1 MGALTD
7 LGKKELIFTLGR
19 YISYFFQII
28 KGFLLAKIL
37 GPELFGFFGIFLLVQ
52 QYLVYSNFGIQYA
65 LNIKLSVNDS
75 HKSTLSKSIKSIIDS
90 SFTLIIFSS
99 SLLLIVSLFLIYLK
113 IDFNFVVPKSHFI
126 IGLLVITILFHVQEV
141 FLNVFR
147 IKKEFYV
154 ILFTEICIS
163 ISAIVVIPFFD
174 GIELLYAVI
183 ISWILALILSVTIFK
198 INYKHTIKW
207 DVKMVKPLLAVGLP
221 FLLYNFSFNLISM
234 ASRSFVA
241 YSFKINEMGFFTFAV
256 SLTTAIMLVFK
267 SVSWI
272 IYPRLITQLSDS
284 TLSNKQ
290 LESLLF
296 GLTKKTLAVLF
307 ILILSSIIFLP
318 LIFYFLP
325 KYSVSYNTV
334 VILLINQIVINSAFA
349 LTSYLVGRNMFN
361 VLISSSIFALVFCVF
376 LMFIFT
382 SYNLDYAWVAFANLV
397 GSFIFVNYLIF
408 ITCKKQK
415 LSYRFIFNSFNFFIQ
430 LSLIIFALLTL
441 YDYSIIGIII
451 FFITMLI
458 FLKNDILSIFKIIKS
473 KIST

>member
-1 MGALTD
+1 MEVLTD
-7 LGKKELIFTLGR
+7 LGKKELIFTIGR
-19 YISYFFQII
+19 YIGYSFQIL

-37 GPELFGFFGIFLLVQ
+37 GPELFGFFGVFLLVQ

-65 LNIKLSVNDS
+65 LNIKLSVNDNN
-75 HKSTLSKSIKSIIDS
+75 KSTLSKSIKSIIDS

-99 SLLLIVSLFLIYLK
+99 CLLLIVSLFLIYSK

-126 IGLLVITILFHVQEV
+126 IGLLVITILFHIQEV

-198 INYKHTIKW
+198 INFKHTIRW
-207 DVKMVKPLLAVGLP
+207 DIKMVKPLLAVGLP

-241 YSFKINEMGFFTFAV
+241 YNYKISEMGFFTFAV
-256 SLTTAIMLVFK
+256 SLTTAIMLVFN

-272 IYPRLITQLSDS
+272 IYPRLITQLSDNA
-284 TLSNKQ
+284 LINRQ

-307 ILILSSIIFLP
+307 VLTLSSIMFLP
-318 LIFYFLP
+318 LIFSFLP

-334 VILLINQIVINSAFA
+334 VVLLINQIAINSAFA
-349 LTSYLVGRNMFN
+349 LTSYLVGRNMFK
-361 VLISSSIFALVFCVF
+361 VLISSSIFALVFCCL
-376 LMFIFT
+376 LMFLFT
-382 SYNLDYAWVAFANLV
+382 SLNFDYAWIAFANLI
-397 GSFIFVNYLIF
+397 GSMVFFNYLIF
-408 ITCKKQK
+408 ITCRKQK
-415 LSYRFIFNSFNFFIQ
+415 LNYRYLFSSFNFFIQ
-430 LSLIIFALLTL
+430 INLIAFALFTLFDFPILGLIIF
-441 YDYSIIGIII
+441 SVI
-451 FFITMLI
+451 MMI
-458 FLKNDILSIFKIIKS
+458 FLKNDVFEVFKIIKS
-473 KIST
+473 KISK

>member
-7 LGKKELIFTLGR
+7 LGKKELIFTIGR
-19 YISYFFQII
+19 YIGYFFQII

-65 LNIKLSVNDS
+65 LNIKLSVNDNN
-75 HKSTLSKSIKSIIDS
+75 KSTLSKSIKSIIDS

-99 SLLLIVSLFLIYLK
+99 SLLLIVSLFLIFSK
-113 IDFNFVVPKSHFI
+113 IDLNFVVPTSHFI
-126 IGLLVITILFHVQEV
+126 IGLLVITILFHIQEV

-207 DVKMVKPLLAVGLP
+207 DIKMVRPLIAVGLP

-241 YSFKINEMGFFTFAV
+241 FNFKISEMGFFTFAV
-256 SLTTAIMLVFK
+256 SLTTAIMLVFN

-272 IYPRLITQLSDS
+272 IYPRLITQLSDKKL
-284 TLSNKQ
+284 TKMQ

-307 ILILSSIIFLP
+307 VLILSSIMFLP
-318 LIFYFLP
+318 LIFSFLP
-325 KYSVSYNTV
+325 KYSVSYKTV
-334 VILLINQIVINSAFA
+334 VVLLINQIVINSAFA

-361 VLISSSIFALVFCVF
+361 VLITSSIFALVFSCL
-376 LMFIFT
+376 LMFLFT
-382 SYNLDYAWVAFANLV
+382 SFNFDYAWIAFANLI
-397 GSFIFVNYLIF
+397 GSMVFVNYLIF

-415 LSYRFIFNSFNFFIQ
+415 LSYKHLFSSFNYVVQ
-430 LSLIIFALLTL
+430 LSFIAFALLTL
-441 YDYSIIGIII
+441 FDFSILGLLL
-451 FFITMLI
+451 FSTTMIL
-458 FLKNDILSIFKIIKS
+458 FLKNDILEIFNIIKS
-473 KIST
+473 KIS